1 MGLDD
6 FVALQSEYPKPKYLP
21 SLAAND
27 PIVQAITNKCGAGQ
41 VLSFHLLDKRWNG
54 NYIMRYATSDG
65 DLFVK
70 LNHEENKSVFVAEA
84 VGLTSLLKS
93 GAVRAPKPLHVGEIH
108 GGEDGRGSFLITE
121 FLELSPFGSMTTTNQ
136 RILGEQ
142 IARLHTSGN
151 LDDIH
156 KGRFGFMVNN
166 FHSRTPLDNTW
177 SSTWVEFFTRR
188 LTSQLGMLQKEQVSR
203 SCYTRSCYM
212 MSSDFNQTFVSL
224 LSRVIDQ
231 LPHDFNKLAITPSLL
246 HGDLWIGN
254 AGATTDG
261 PVLFDPA
268 CFFGHSEFDLAI
280 MKIFGGFSDE
290 FFQAYY
296 EILPQEEGFEQRE
309 RYYLL
314 YNYLNQ
320 LNLFGDEKVLVKC
333 ISVMQEILQGD

>member
-1 MGLDD
+1 MKQVLSFCWISVLLLPCSFCFPLAARGGIFAMKNFKLSHGASKVSNRYSGLFALRSKFEFYEVQQSRQYNIAKIQQGYYVTDADGQVPLENVLAPKFKSSTRAADDMTAIEKDMGLDD
-6 FVALQSEYPKPKYLP
+6 FVVLQSGYPKPKYLP
-21 SLAAND
+21 SLSAND
-27 PIVQAITNKCGAGQ
+27 PIVQAITNKCGARQ

-203 SCYTRSCYM
+203 SCYM
-212 MSSDFNQTFVSL
+212 L
-224 LSRVIDQ
+224 
-231 LPHDFNKLAITPSLL
+231 
-246 HGDLWIGN
+246 
-254 AGATTDG
+254 
-261 PVLFDPA
+261 
-268 CFFGHSEFDLAI
+268 
-280 MKIFGGFSDE
+280 
-290 FFQAYY
+290 
-296 EILPQEEGFEQRE
+296 
-309 RYYLL
+309 
-314 YNYLNQ
+314 
-320 LNLFGDEKVLVKC
+320 
-333 ISVMQEILQGD
+333 